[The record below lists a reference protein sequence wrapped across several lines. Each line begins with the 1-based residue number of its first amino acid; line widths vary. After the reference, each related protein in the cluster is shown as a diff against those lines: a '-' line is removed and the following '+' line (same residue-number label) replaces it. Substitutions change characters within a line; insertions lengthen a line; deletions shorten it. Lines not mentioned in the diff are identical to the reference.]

1 MCPASLRGGQEGRN
15 PKTHMAKSGDMRQN
29 IVLRRVQTAKPKGC
43 EGRYAGSD
51 FYVKAYR

>member
-51 FYVKAYR
+51 FYVEAYR